1 MDIKWSPYVVP
12 VDHIEM
18 PKDEFGEFFFYPT
31 PRVTLS
37 KDLRGIPY
45 YSSLVHELLEMI
57 NAVYELGLSETKIRI
72 LETSLMQLMC
82 QNPEILTS
90 LGMALQGPGAQDR
103 PKVPPSVPEP
113 SNGLLE
119 ALNECWKTAKVGDQ
133 VLWDRKCYRSE

>member
-12 VDHIEM
+12 VDHKEM

-31 PRVTLS
+31 PRITLS

-57 NAVYELGLSETKIRI
+57 NAVYELGLSETKIRV

-82 QNPEILTS
+82 QNPELVTR
-90 LGMALQGPGAQDR
+90 LGMALQGPGSQDR
-103 PKVPPSVPEP
+103 PKVPLKASEP
-113 SNGLLE
+113 SNDILG
-119 ALNECWKTAKVGDQ
+119 ALNECWSVTEVGSQ
-133 VLWDRKCYRSE
+133 VMVERKC

>member
-12 VDHIEM
+12 VDHKDM

-82 QNPEILTS
+82 QNPELVTG

-103 PKVPPSVPEP
+103 PKVPLSVSEP
-113 SNGLLE
+113 SNGILG
-119 ALNECWKTAKVGDQ
+119 ALNECWSVTEVGGQ
-133 VLWDRKCYRSE
+133 TVLERKC

>member
-31 PRVTLS
+31 PRVILS

-113 SNGLLE
+113 SNSLLG
-119 ALNECWKTAKVGDQ
+119 ALNECQ
-133 VLWDRKCYRSE
+133 

>member
-12 VDHIEM
+12 VDHKDM

-31 PRVTLS
+31 PRVTLT

-90 LGMALQGPGAQDR
+90 LGMALQGPGTQDR
-103 PKVPPSVPEP
+103 PKVPPSVSEP
-113 SNGLLE
+113 SNSLLE
-119 ALNECWKTAKVGDQ
+119 ALNECWSVTEVGGQ
-133 VLWDRKCYRSE
+133 TVLERKC